1 MRIEQNGRLFG
12 RCAQVCHNA
21 HYSLW
26 MHLDSLERIDTD
38 LVRIRTQ
45 EGDRSI
51 FDGLVKKGVI
61 LTVITD
67 IIL

>member
-1 MRIEQNGRLFG
+1 
-12 RCAQVCHNA
+12 
-21 HYSLW
+21 